1 VKKKLKTNSNVKTN
15 TFFGLFEAHVVGW
28 ANDIQSISSR
38 RESFFHPLT
47 PRVKLVRPKTSHANH
62 FLFLDK

>member
-1 VKKKLKTNSNVKTN
+1 VKKKKTNSIVKTN

-28 ANDIQSISSR
+28 ANDIPSISR
-38 RESFFHPLT
+38 RESFFHPPT
-47 PRVKLVRPKTSHANH
+47 PRVKHVRPKTSHANH